1 MTAVFSNWLIS
12 TSYAPFIAFPK
23 SYEFPSYMQD
33 SIEIIQVVKN
43 CSISNTFQ
51 RKREKSYEVKFNL
64 DNTSLCSDNG
74 FVMVIK
80 TARKNDFRKI
90 FFLNIFKN
98 RYLIYLVDQTIFAFV
113 EFWPYLSG
121 NILLTIKKED

>member
-23 SYEFPSYMQD
+23 SHDFPSYMQD
-33 SIEIIQVVKN
+33 SIEIKQVVKN

-64 DNTSLCSDNG
+64 DNTSLCSGNG
-74 FVMVIK
+74 FVMIVK
-80 TARKNDFRKI
+80 TARKNENRKI
-90 FFLNIFKN
+90 FF
-98 RYLIYLVDQTIFAFV
+98 Q
-113 EFWPYLSG
+113 
-121 NILLTIKKED
+121 NIL